1 MAESVKKVLR
11 ESVGLEEAILVVLSR
26 LSPEYGSEATEEI
39 TRKVRHLSFRQKKVK
54 EALIY
59 QREGKEIDSR

>member
-39 TRKVRHLSFRQKKVK
+39 TGKVRHLSCRQKKVQ

-59 QREGKEIDSR
+59 QREGDK

>member
-1 MAESVKKVLR
+1 MS
-11 ESVGLEEAILVVLSR
+11 LEEAILVVLSR

-39 TRKVRHLSFRQKKVK
+39 TGKVRHLSFRQKKVQ

-59 QREGKEIDSR
+59 QREGDK